1 MKIANTNIGDGY
13 PPYIVAE
20 ISGNHCGILGNAI
33 HLIRA
38 AKRAGADAVKTQCYD
53 PDSMTLD
60 IKKPDFIVQEGLWK
74 GRPLYDLYRHSH
86 TPPAWHKELYRVA
99 RQEGITIFSSVFDQR
114 GVDLLED
121 LGCPAFKIASFE
133 ITDIPLIAYAAKT
146 RKPIIISTGAASDRD
161 ILDADAAVGSRAAYL
176 HCTSEYPAVV
186 SRASLNRISELRLLL
201 PEKRLVGISDHTIG
215 PEIPIAG
222 TVLGVAIIEKHLKL
236 AYPAGKAISED
247 DHFSM
252 GPTAF
257 ASMVDS
263 VKAVW
268 DGMHP
273 CQPDGAARQFRR
285 SLYAIR
291 DIEKGEP
298 YSYDNI
304 RSIRPGY
311 GLPPKMLKSLIG
323 KKSKR
328 NWRRGD
334 PLS

>member
-1 MKIANTNIGDGY
+1 MKIANTNIGGDN

-146 RKPIIISTGAASDRD
+146 RKPIIISTGTASDRD
-161 ILDADAAVGSRAAYL
+161 ILDADAAAGSRAAYL

-201 PEKRLVGISDHTIG
+201 PSKRLVGISDHTIG

-236 AYPAGKAISED
+236 GLIDQQSDD
-247 DHFSM
+247 DHFSTP
-252 GPTAF
+252 PTEF
-257 ASMVDS
+257 ARMVSS
-263 VKAVW
+263 VRAVYE
-268 DGMHP
+268 GMK
-273 CQPDGAARQFRR
+273 QSDPDGAARQFRR

-291 DIEKGEP
+291 DIAKGEP